1 MFAPSRLGA
10 FFFLQ
15 LAAVALPAEAAI
27 YKYVNA
33 DGVVT
38 YSDKYRPGASKLMEA
53 GNGAVIVR
61 TPRTHGSVSTA
72 VSPANFPRVDA
83 GTQRRRDDGRRAIL
97 LEERATE
104 AKNLA
109 AAQAA
114 LSSAAKQRPAADII
128 KLSEGVRLHEKN
140 IEMLDKELARLR

>member
-1 MFAPSRLGA
+1 MSAPSRLGA
-10 FFFLQ
+10 FFFLL
-15 LAAVALPAEAAI
+15 LAAVALPADAVI

-38 YSDKYRPGASKLMEA
+38 YSDKYRPGASKLMET

-61 TPRTHGSVSTA
+61 TPRAHGSASTV

-83 GTQRRRDDGRRAIL
+83 VTQRHRDAGRRAIL

-109 AAQAA
+109 TAQAA
-114 LSSAAKQRPAADII
+114 LTSAAKQRPATDFV